1 MIGILKK
8 NSILGFIITLYFW
21 SAGPAIGA
29 NFTPLWGG
37 IGIQM
42 SIWKPT
48 SLDNR
53 PSEPFHLVK
62 GSQMA
67 KSLFL
72 LSPMWQGLSLRLQ
85 TMQWQIDFDTTPT
98 KVHVRI
104 LTLDIKQQIVTQT
117 RISPFLIGGASLIW
131 GKENSQSANP
141 DFNRLGSG
149 LQVGAGVDFFLS
161 YKIGLAF
168 EYQYLYA
175 KLLHPLGPTDNYTG
189 PNLGAK
195 LFITF

>member
-1 MIGILKK
+1 
-8 NSILGFIITLYFW
+8 
-21 SAGPAIGA
+21 
-29 NFTPLWGG
+29 
-37 IGIQM
+37 M

-62 GSQMA
+62 GSDMA
-67 KSLFL
+67 KSLFF
-72 LSPMWQGLSLRLQ
+72 LSPMWQGIALRLQ
-85 TMQWQIDFDTTPT
+85 TMQWQIEFEPSPN
-98 KVHVRI
+98 KASLRI
-104 LTLDIKQQIVTQT
+104 LTLDIKQQIVTQA

-131 GKENSQSANP
+131 GKEKSPDHNP
-141 DFNRLGSG
+141 GFNHLGSG

-161 YKIGLAF
+161 NTLGLAL
-168 EYQYLYA
+168 EYQYVYA
-175 KLLHPLGPTDNYTG
+175 KLLQPLGPTDNYTG